1 MGLINVPISGVDQV
15 LASGQ
20 LLPSGEALFFDGAQ
34 YLTAQNFG
42 INKGFPTE
50 DAVADG
56 SGVIATF
63 PENPNLYNEPE
74 SPGSGIFSREDLSS
88 NFSNAAENIGDGI
101 NDFTIFNNYIHF
113 ERSKLDEVISIP
125 YVSTYTITGSGW
137 QPYGGI

>member
-15 LASGQ
+15 LVSGQ
-20 LLPSGEALFFDGAQ
+20 LVPSGEALFFDGQQ

-50 DAVADG
+50 TTIGDG
-56 SGVIATF
+56 SGIIETF
-63 PENPNLYNEPE
+63 PENTSLSNEPD
-74 SPGSGIFSREDLSS
+74 SPGSGIFNREDLASF
-88 NFSNAAENIGDGI
+88 FSNAAENIGDGI

-137 QPYGGI
+137 RPYGGI

>member
-56 SGVIATF
+56 SGVIVTF

-88 NFSNAAENIGDGI
+88 NFSNAADSRFLNASEFKISRRCRLSSM
-101 NDFTIFNNYIHF
+101 
-113 ERSKLDEVISIP
+113 ERMTPS
-125 YVSTYTITGSGW
+125 
-137 QPYGGI
+137 